1 MKEENLPRICADIAW
16 VYLGKPDV
24 SVEELY
30 EEMSR
35 RNKEGLDIWDNA
47 KESIE
52 SLLQKRRMERNG
64 DPMDKIKGH
73 FEMLFRKL
81 EERFPNFGSLSLY
94 EDSRAHDGGRHYAY
108 CAKNSDGSIEIAFAR
123 QAALDLS
130 DDHLIA
136 MMAHE
141 MGHAIDFAYG
151 ARRLK
156 SDLGVKLS
164 DDVERRADQI
174 AEAVFGF
181 AIRYDPKCAYTQS
194 LTKGVY
200 PRPKGLK

>member
-1 MKEENLPRICADIAW
+1 MRSKTLPRVCADIAW
-16 VYLGKPDV
+16 AYFGKPDI
-24 SVEELY
+24 SVDELHD
-30 EEMSR
+30 EMSH
-35 RNKEGLDIWDNA
+35 RNRDGLNIWDNA
-47 KESIE
+47 KASIE
-52 SLLQKRRMERNG
+52 HLMQKKEIRPNG
-64 DPMDKIKGH
+64 DPMEKVKKH
-73 FEMLFRKL
+73 FEALFATL
-81 EERFPNFGSLSLY
+81 EKRFPDFGELSLY
-94 EDSRAHDGGRHYAY
+94 EDPKAHDGGRHYAY
-108 CAKNSDGSIEIAFAR
+108 CARNRDGSIEIAFAR
-123 QAALDLS
+123 EAAYDLS

-151 ARRLK
+151 AKRLE

-164 DDVERRADQI
+164 TDTERRADQI

-200 PRPKGLK
+200 PRPEGLK